1 MLCVCGQGDDDSRLE
16 EWHEMEKGE
25 KSPALLRYIMGFGI
39 YLKDNGKLLKD
50 VI

>member
-1 MLCVCGQGDDDSRLE
+1 MLCVRGQGDDDCRLL
-16 EWHEMEKGE
+16 EWHEMEMGE

-39 YLKDNGKLLKD
+39 YLKDNGNLLKD